1 MQYSSESN
9 SIEHLLTLCHSYPED
24 RFIIENTSI
33 NFTLSGQSLFMH
45 SIDVKSGPEK
55 KEFMCEV
62 FNVRNPLNEEI
73 SGHMIHFW
81 NRNTFRV
88 FFVNGYIGKVI
99 KFFIMFQKDQLQ
111 NTDKSKNY
119 AIFQEDLS

>member
-24 RFIIENTSI
+24 GFIIENTSI

>member
-1 MQYSSESN
+1 MQDSSESN

-24 RFIIENTSI
+24 GFIIENTSI
-33 NFTLSGQSLFMH
+33 SFTLSGQSLFMH
-45 SIDVKSGPEK
+45 SVDVKSSPEK

-62 FNVRNPLNEEI
+62 FNVRNPLNKEI
-73 SGHMIHFW
+73 SGHMIHYW

-119 AIFQEDLS
+119 ALFQENLS

>member
-24 RFIIENTSI
+24 GFIIENTSI

-73 SGHMIHFW
+73 SGHMIHYW

-119 AIFQEDLS
+119 AIFEEDLS